1 MLDRSLPAPSKGN
14 SFDAWERF
22 LGSLRE
28 AKSIG
33 GACREAN
40 LTRRDVT
47 LRRESDAAFRAACD
61 EAILDGA
68 DFLHDKAVDIAT
80 RGQQIVETVIEDDKT
95 KRVVRTT
102 YDGAL
107 MRFLMKGA
115 RPDIYGAPPGSGRA
129 EAAASIGDDPDPP
142 RSERGLD
149 R

>member
-1 MLDRSLPAPSKGN
+1 MFLRSL
-14 SFDAWERF
+14 RH
-22 LGSLRE
+22 

-33 GACREAN
+33 GACREAK

-47 LRRESDAAFRAACD
+47 LRRGSDAAFRAAWD
-61 EAILDGA
+61 EAVLDGT
-68 DFLHDKAVDIAT
+68 DYLHDKAVDIAIK
-80 RGQQIVETVIEDDKT
+80 GQQIVETVIEDDKT

-115 RPDIYGAPPGSGRA
+115 RPDVYGAPAGSGRS

>member
-1 MLDRSLPAPSKGN
+1 M
-14 SFDAWERF
+14 
-22 LGSLRE
+22 
-28 AKSIG
+28 
-33 GACREAN
+33 
-40 LTRRDVT
+40 TRREVT
-47 LRRESDAAFRAACD
+47 LRRESDLAFRAAWD

-68 DFLHDKAVDIAT
+68 DYLHDKAVDIAT
-80 RGQQIVETVIEDDKT
+80 KGQQIVETITDEKT

-115 RPDIYGAPPGSGRA
+115 RPDIYGAPPGSGRS

-142 RSERGLD
+142 QSERGLD